1 MNKYP
6 VAFVGPR
13 IVHDAL
19 SQFSDD
25 WDLQI
30 PLESLDDLNRE
41 LNLDDSQAQISKNT
55 SMIIFY
61 SRLFRSDPKKF
72 AELVAYTA
80 PYSVICILIQEKDKA
95 AEQEKIRRTI
105 EEVQMS
111 LATQY
116 GEPYND
122 NVPFYFVTYE
132 NAQSEL
138 YDSIMSYSK
147 SAYVMDDIKDS
158 IRGLL
163 PNSEIPIIDEYKD
176 EFDED
181 YEDEISIP
189 SKEEGQGTI
198 ITVTSSKGGSGKSTV
213 ALMAGAYIRRASQE
227 AASRG
232 MIPRAYKVCLV
243 DLDVRDGQLGFL
255 NDTLSP
261 SILNILTSASDIQN
275 LTEEDVKKGIFHNE
289 DSGLDFIFA
298 TKRPR
303 TARDIPENLY
313 VKVINKLRSMY
324 DYIILDTSVN
334 YTDNLLN
341 KVAYPMSDLIFLVS
355 DFCKP
360 SIFGM
365 NRWIKE
371 NTNDMGEDDYEII
384 PREKVKVILNKAL
397 DDVYMPVEKIEKAAD
412 GLPVVAVFP
421 SSPKLITYL
430 TNISKTHRVLNEDIF
445 YQTAEELMQEVLPEA
460 AFPGLRDYQK

>member
-1 MNKYP
+1 MNKKP
-6 VAFVGPR
+6 VAFVGPT
-13 IVHDAL
+13 IVHNAL
-19 SQFSDD
+19 SDFSED

-41 LNLDDSQAQISKNT
+41 LNLDEDESRISKNT

-61 SRLFRSDPKKF
+61 SRLFRTNPKKF

-80 PYSVICILIQEKDKA
+80 PYSVVCILIQEKDKA
-95 AEQEKIRRTI
+95 LEQERIRQAI
-105 EEVQMS
+105 ESQQRDFAN
-111 LATQY
+111 LYQD
-116 GEPYND
+116 PFND

-138 YDSIMSYSK
+138 YDAIMSYSK
-147 SAYVMDDIKDS
+147 SSYIEEDIKQS
-158 IRGLL
+158 IRTLL

-176 EFDED
+176 EFED
-181 YEDEISIP
+181 DFTDEINIP
-189 SKEEGQGTI
+189 EKEDGQGTI

-213 ALMAGAYIRRASQE
+213 AMMVGAYLKRASQE
-227 AASRG
+227 AATKG
-232 MIPRAYKVCLV
+232 IMPKAYKVCLV

-255 NDTLSP
+255 NDALRP
-261 SILNILTSASDIQN
+261 SVIDILTSANDIQN
-275 LTEEDVKKGIFHNE
+275 ITEDDVRKGIFHND

-303 TARDIPENLY
+303 TATDIPESLY

-324 DYIILDTSVN
+324 DFIILDTSVH
-334 YTDNLLN
+334 YTDVLLN

-371 NTNDMGEDDYEII
+371 NTNEADGDYEII
-384 PREKVKVILNKAL
+384 PREKVKIILNKAL

-412 GLPVVAVFP
+412 GLPIVAVFP

-430 TNISKTHRVLNEDIF
+430 TNISKSHRILNEEVF
-445 YQTAEELMQEVLPEA
+445 FQTTKELIQEVLP
-460 AFPGLRDYQK
+460 LSINL